1 MSTTRRRSIACAHKA
16 EEIVKASPLWDGNLV
31 KLQVTDADA
40 QSMQLRVIASA
51 RSSGDAF
58 DLRCEMR
65 EKLIAFLQRGTAAS
79 AAAPAPANVNA
90 AGAGRAGARAAESW
104 RHAHRQG
111 R

>member
-40 QSMQLRVIASA
+40 ESMQLRVIATA

-58 DLRCEMR
+58 DLRCEVR
-65 EKLIAFLQRGTAAS
+65 EKLIAFLQRGIAGR
-79 AAAPAPANVNA
+79 AAAPA
-90 AGAGRAGARAAESW
+90 AGGVRVR
-104 RHAHRQG
+104 
-111 R
+111 